1 MALDPWVTLAHIV
14 RPQGRKGEI
23 IAELWTDFPEKFAQ
37 RKRLFL
43 LADDSSSATT
53 PREILLEDFRPMQD
67 RVVLKFAG
75 IDSIE
80 QAESLRGLTVAIP
93 HQERAPLEEDSAYI
107 SDLIGCQLY
116 DSSPQPSGQP
126 RLIGVI
132 TNVDRAATNT
142 DLLIVEL
149 YPEELHPEHAQDA
162 AVPATAPRA
171 EIPFVKAFLDRLD
184 IAARRVEM
192 RLPAGLLE
200 INVPAPRRPERER
213 PPRPW
218 RAKRQKLTPPNP
230 SS

>member
-1 MALDPWVTLAHIV
+1 VALDPWVILAHIV

-23 IAELWTDFPEKFAQ
+23 LAELWTDFPEKFAE

-43 LADDSSSATT
+43 LADDPSSALA
-53 PREILLEDFRPMQD
+53 PREMQLEDFRPMQD

-80 QAESLRGLTVAIP
+80 QAESLRGLNVAIP

-116 DSSPQPSGQP
+116 DASPQPSGQP

-132 TNVDRAATNT
+132 AGVDRAATNT
-142 DLLIVEL
+142 DLLIVERV
-149 YPEELHPEHAQDA
+149 PEHAPDEAGQ
-162 AVPATAPRA
+162 ATATRA

-184 IAARRVEM
+184 IAGRRVEM

-200 INVPAPRRPERER
+200 INAPAPRRPEREKPMR
-213 PPRPW
+213 TR
-218 RAKRQKLTPPNP
+218 RAKRQGLTPNP